1 MREMRAAITANNCAI
16 GMVMDSLLSFSLHT
30 TTEATDPYHCPNQ
43 VEYAAYV
50 AWQANFGDQLVA
62 AQGGGN
68 KAAHEEAAHEDNNSK
83 MDADSSLDEARSQG
97 SIFLLLS
104 FYCFQ
109 LF

>member
-1 MREMRAAITANNCAI
+1 MRAAITANNCAI
-16 GMVMDSLLSFSLHT
+16 GM
-30 TTEATDPYHCPNQ
+30 

-83 MDADSSLDEARSQG
+83 MDADSSLDEARS
-97 SIFLLLS
+97 
-104 FYCFQ
+104 
-109 LF
+109 